1 VRDLDTL
8 RQRPVHRAALGDLQ
22 QPLFLLL
29 VEVAPEHQLEADGRD
44 LPLGRLPVE
53 PSFDAV
59 ERPLLALGIQPN
71 REDRSGAEG
80 RQHQID
86 GGRAR
91 VVAALVPWLVG
102 HQPVR
107 ADPYLRLQALEPGDR
122 HLSCHASLLC

>member
-1 VRDLDTL
+1 M
-8 RQRPVHRAALGDLQ
+8 HRAALGDLKE
-22 QPLFLLL
+22 PLLLLL
-29 VEVAPEHQLEADGRD
+29 VEVAPEHQLEGDRRD

-59 ERPLLALGIQPN
+59 EGPLLALGIQPN
-71 REDRSGAEG
+71 REDRSGPEG

-86 GGRAR
+86 GCRTR
-91 VVAALVPWLVG
+91 VVAPLVHRLIG